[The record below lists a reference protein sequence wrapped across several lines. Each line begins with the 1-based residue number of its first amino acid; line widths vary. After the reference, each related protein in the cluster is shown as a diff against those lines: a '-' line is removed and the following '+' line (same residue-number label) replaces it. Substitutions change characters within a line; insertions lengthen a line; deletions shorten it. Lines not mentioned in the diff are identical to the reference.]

1 MPLANKGILD
11 LSTYDFE
18 SNKLTELNGQ
28 WHFYW
33 NEFITPRTP
42 TKDTYF
48 SVPGI
53 WDGLE
58 YNDSTLTETAML
70 LFV

>member
-1 MPLANKGILD
+1 MDSGI
-11 LSTYDFE
+11 
-18 SNKLTELNGQ
+18 
-28 WHFYW
+28 
-33 NEFITPRTP
+33 FIGMSYYSRTP

-58 YNDSTLTETAML
+58 YNDSTLTEDGYASLRLT
-70 LFV
+70 VKN